1 MIVTIEKPQPQRRGL
16 TSVAVLI
23 ALIII
28 AIITAGLLKVAF
40 ARRALINAEER
51 RLQAGWLAE
60 SGLERASSRLAA
72 SSDYTGETWEIPAE
86 DFGGRGSA
94 TVLIQVEKPL
104 DQPDRRKVRVQADY
118 PAKSSLRT
126 RQSREIIIPI
136 PLPSR

>member
-1 MIVTIEKPQPQRRGL
+1 MIVAIENRHPQRRGL

-28 AIITAGLLKVAF
+28 AIITAGLVKVAF
-40 ARRALINAEER
+40 ARRALMMAEER
-51 RLQAGWLAE
+51 RLQAAWLAD

-72 SSDYTGETWEIPAE
+72 SSDYKGETWEIPAE

-94 TVLIQVEKPL
+94 TVQIQVEKPP
-104 DQPDRRKVRVQADY
+104 DQPDRRKVRIQADY

-126 RQSREIIIPI
+126 RQSREAIIPI